1 MVEAGSLERSVQI
14 AASPA
19 IVFSFFTDPQRL
31 VRWKGIAATLDARPG
46 GSFNLDING
55 RDKVIGEYLEVVP
68 NQRLEFTWRWEGGN
82 PMLPTGDS
90 RVEVTMQDHENGTL
104 LRLRHSGL
112 PEWAVGGQGQG
123 WDHYLPRL
131 IQVAKAESE
140 ENRAVGAEGGGL

>member
-1 MVEAGSLERSVQI
+1 VVNSGRLERSLQI

-19 IVFSFFTDPQRL
+19 IVFSFFTDPNRL
-31 VRWKGIAATLDARPG
+31 IRWKGISATLDPRPG

-55 RDKVIGEYLEVVP
+55 SDKVIGEYLEVVP

-90 RVEVTMQDHENGTL
+90 RVEVTLQAHENGTL

-123 WDHYLPRL
+123 WDHYLPQL
-131 IQVAKAESE
+131 IHVAEAESE
-140 ENRAVGAEGGGL
+140 GNFRGGAKGGG